1 MIYNEKQVRKRTFNH
16 LGTKIHSHY
25 TVTYNTPD
33 TAKLKSAIFVN
44 IIHSLDALHL
54 MMMVNSIPHNNFLPI
69 HDALLFRANENLAEI
84 MKLAAHTFYE
94 IHNEHAAL
102 KHIVNSTSNRVKS
115 SMTYVSIVAELCI
128 NPPKLVEKGMKLM
141 A

>member
-1 MIYNEKQVRKRTFNH
+1 
-16 LGTKIHSHY
+16 
-25 TVTYNTPD
+25 
-33 TAKLKSAIFVN
+33 
-44 IIHSLDALHL
+44 
-54 MMMVNSIPHNNFLPI
+54 MMMVNSITHNKFLPI

-84 MKLAAHTFYE
+84 MKLAAHTFYA

-115 SMTYVSIVAELCI
+115 SITYTSIVAELCI